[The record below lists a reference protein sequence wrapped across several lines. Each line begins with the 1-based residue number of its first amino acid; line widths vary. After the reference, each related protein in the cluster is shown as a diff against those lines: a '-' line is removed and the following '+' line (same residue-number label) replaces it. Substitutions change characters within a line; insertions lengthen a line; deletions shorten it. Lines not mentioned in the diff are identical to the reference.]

1 MGKGRFALQFSLAK
15 GLNIAEYT
23 EHENTLNLEKNRKS
37 FKLQINLD
45 RWAKNLNNE
54 LKIFIFYKKKQ
65 HKISG
70 RSYGLLDQ
78 RLIFIIPF
86 FISNLFRLAFVSTT
100 QQSLNTITGKARQRK
115 ENFRIPSA
123 LNKSL
128 MHSTTKRIV
137 TMATVMTILTQRT
150 TMGMMQGRL
159 KMTEKMLMMKI

>member
-1 MGKGRFALQFSLAK
+1 M
-15 GLNIAEYT
+15 
-23 EHENTLNLEKNRKS
+23 
-37 FKLQINLD
+37 
-45 RWAKNLNNE
+45 
-54 LKIFIFYKKKQ
+54 
-65 HKISG
+65 
-70 RSYGLLDQ
+70 LDQ